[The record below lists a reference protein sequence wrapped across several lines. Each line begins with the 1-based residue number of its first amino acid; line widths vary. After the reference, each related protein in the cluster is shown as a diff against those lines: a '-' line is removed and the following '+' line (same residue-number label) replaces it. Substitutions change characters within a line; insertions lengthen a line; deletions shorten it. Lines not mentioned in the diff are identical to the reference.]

1 MDGTKP
7 TVGIFGLT
15 GCAGDQLAILNCED
29 ELLRLVELIDI
40 REFLMASSAGDPFA
54 RLDVA
59 LVEGAVLT
67 RRDEETLL
75 HVRRR
80 ARTLVAI
87 GTCAVWGGV
96 AAMGD
101 GMDWHT
107 GMRDVYGPAGDGFDA
122 MAPRA
127 LHEVVDVD
135 FSISGCPIE
144 KDQFLTAM
152 ADVLNG
158 NAPLRVCYPV
168 CAECRMRECNCLL
181 SEQGVPCLG
190 PLTQAGCHARCPSLG
205 IPCIG
210 CRGPSD
216 DANVAAGMELLTAKG
231 LAPDDVARR
240 LRTFAPLPTVT
251 VEAAV

>member
-1 MDGTKP
+1 MARIKP

-40 REFLMASSAGDPFA
+40 REFLMASSEGDPFTT
-54 RLDVA
+54 LDIA

-67 RRDEETLL
+67 RRDEETLQRI
-75 HVRRR
+75 RRR
-80 ARTLVAI
+80 SRTVVAI

-101 GMDWHT
+101 GMDWQE
-107 GMRDVYGPAGDGFDA
+107 GVRDVYGPAGDAFDA
-122 MAPRA
+122 LAPRA

-135 FSISGCPIE
+135 VAISGCPIE
-144 KDQFLTAM
+144 KEQFLAAM

-158 NAPLRVCYPV
+158 NAPIGVPYAV

-181 SEQGVPCLG
+181 VERELPCLG

-210 CRGPSD
+210 CRGPAD
-216 DANVAAGMELLTAKG
+216 DANVASGMELLIAKG

-240 LRTFAPLPTVT
+240 LRTFAPLPTTTMEV
-251 VEAAV
+251 V

>member
-1 MDGTKP
+1 MERTRP

-29 ELLRLVELIDI
+29 ELLRFVELIDI
-40 REFLMASSAGDPFA
+40 RDFLMASSERDPFVT
-54 RLDVA
+54 LDIA

-67 RRDEETLL
+67 RRDEETLRRI
-75 HVRRR
+75 RRR
-80 ARTLVAI
+80 SGTLVAI
-87 GTCAVWGGV
+87 GTCAVWGGF
-96 AAMGD
+96 ATMGD
-101 GMDWHT
+101 GMDWRE
-107 GMRDVYGPAGDGFDA
+107 GMRDVYGPVGDGFDA
-122 MAPRA
+122 LAPRA

-144 KDQFLTAM
+144 KDQFFAAM
-152 ADVLNG
+152 ADLLNG
-158 NAPLRVCYPV
+158 NTPIGVPYAV

-181 SEQGVPCLG
+181 VERGLPCLG

-210 CRGPSD
+210 CRGPAD
-216 DANVAAGMELLTAKG
+216 DANVAAGMDLLIAKG

-240 LRTFAPLPTVT
+240 LRTFAPLPTAAR
-251 VEAAV
+251 EAV

>member
-1 MDGTKP
+1 MERTKP

-40 REFLMASSAGDPFA
+40 REFLMASSEGDPFA
-54 RLDVA
+54 TLDVA
-59 LVEGAVLT
+59 LVEGAVLS

-75 HVRRR
+75 RVRRR

-101 GMDWHT
+101 GMVWQE
-107 GMRDVYGPAGDGFDA
+107 GVRDVYGPAGDRFDA
-122 MAPRA
+122 LAPRA

-144 KDQFLTAM
+144 QDQFLAAM
-152 ADVLNG
+152 ADILNG
-158 NAPLRVCYPV
+158 NPPTGIGYPV
-168 CAECRMRECNCLL
+168 CTECRMRECNCLL
-181 SEQGVPCLG
+181 SEQGLPCLG
-190 PLTQAGCHARCPSLG
+190 ALTQAGCHARCPSVG

-210 CRGPSD
+210 CRGPAD
-216 DANVAAGMELLTAKG
+216 DANVAAGMELLIAKG
-231 LAPDDVARR
+231 LTPDDVARR
-240 LRTFAPLPTVT
+240 LRTFAPLPTTTAEV
-251 VEAAV
+251 V